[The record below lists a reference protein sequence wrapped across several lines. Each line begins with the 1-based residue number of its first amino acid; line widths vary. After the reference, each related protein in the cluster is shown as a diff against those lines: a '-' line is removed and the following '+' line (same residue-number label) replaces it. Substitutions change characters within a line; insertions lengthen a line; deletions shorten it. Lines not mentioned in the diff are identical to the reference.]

1 VFSHRSAR
9 GGAGAPG
16 RRGRYAGRRLAC
28 GKAFI
33 NKAMA
38 FDRISQ
44 TRSGEWA
51 VCTDWGAKAI
61 VEEDDVEDA
70 ELIIFEAATP

>member
-1 VFSHRSAR
+1 LRS
-9 GGAGAPG
+9 
-16 RRGRYAGRRLAC
+16 
-28 GKAFI
+28 
-33 NKAMA
+33 
-38 FDRISQ
+38 S
-44 TRSGEWA
+44 EWA